1 MTSFLTCQL
10 DNHGNH
16 TLLTDESPINVP
28 GIAAAHVVKRY
39 TAQAVDELSLE
50 VSWRPQKESD
60 IPWKVTS
67 KQWDVWVEKGI
78 EGCKYSILKMK
89 DEIGKPDPLADP
101 QSRFLQVNSNS
112 IDHFIML
119 PMIIIINFLCAFNWS
134 RLASLLSG
142 NSAVLKDV
150 LKARLGDCRI
160 FPPEYIWWSDTLQ
173 LVFGGLAVEL
183 WDPSSVQ
190 NTCLSLWPGS
200 TASSLYFSGRASVC
214 EFRRSVVQNIVG
226 ALSYFS
232 LSYTCARRIASSF
245 NLFFSFRMTS

>member
-1 MTSFLTCQL
+1 
-10 DNHGNH
+10 
-16 TLLTDESPINVP
+16 
-28 GIAAAHVVKRY
+28 
-39 TAQAVDELSLE
+39 
-50 VSWRPQKESD
+50 
-60 IPWKVTS
+60 
-67 KQWDVWVEKGI
+67 
-78 EGCKYSILKMK
+78 MK
-89 DEIGKPDPLADP
+89 DEIGKPDPLAEP

-119 PMIIIINFLCAFNWS
+119 PMIIIIILCALNWS

-142 NSAVLKDV
+142 NSAVLKDI

-200 TASSLYFSGRASVC
+200 TSSSLYFSGRASVC
-214 EFRRSVVQNIVG
+214 EFRRSEVQNIVG

-232 LSYTCARRIASSF
+232 LSCTCARRIASSF
-245 NLFFSFRMTS
+245 NLFFYFRMTS

>member
-50 VSWRPQKESD
+50 VSWRQQKESD

-67 KQWDVWVEKGI
+67 KQWDAWVEKGI

-119 PMIIIINFLCAFNWS
+119 PMIIIIILCAFIWS

-142 NSAVLKDV
+142 NF
-150 LKARLGDCRI
+150 CRFERCFEGQI
-160 FPPEYIWWSDTLQ
+160 RWLSDLPTW
-173 LVFGGLAVEL
+173 VYFVVRYFTIDL
-183 WDPSSVQ
+183 W
-190 NTCLSLWPGS
+190 
-200 TASSLYFSGRASVC
+200 
-214 EFRRSVVQNIVG
+214 RSCCW
-226 ALSYFS
+226 AMRS
-232 LSYTCARRIASSF
+232 
-245 NLFFSFRMTS
+245 

>member
-67 KQWDVWVEKGI
+67 KQWDAWVEKGI

-89 DEIGKPDPLADP
+89 DD
-101 QSRFLQVNSNS
+101 

-200 TASSLYFSGRASVC
+200 TSSSLYFSGRASVC

>member
-1 MTSFLTCQL
+1 
-10 DNHGNH
+10 
-16 TLLTDESPINVP
+16 
-28 GIAAAHVVKRY
+28 
-39 TAQAVDELSLE
+39 
-50 VSWRPQKESD
+50 
-60 IPWKVTS
+60 
-67 KQWDVWVEKGI
+67 
-78 EGCKYSILKMK
+78 MK

-119 PMIIIINFLCAFNWS
+119 PMIIIIILCAFNWS

-142 NSAVLKDV
+142 NSAVLKDA
-150 LKARLGDCRI
+150 LKARLGDSRI
-160 FPPEYIWWSDTLQ
+160 YPPEYISWSDTLQ
-173 LVFGGLAVEL
+173 LIFGGLAVEL

-200 TASSLYFSGRASVC
+200 TSSSLYFNGRTSVC
-214 EFRRSVVQNIVG
+214 EFRRSEVQNIVG

-245 NLFFSFRMTS
+245 NLLFSFHMTS

>member
-67 KQWDVWVEKGI
+67 KQWDAWVEKGI

-89 DEIGKPDPLADP
+89 DD
-101 QSRFLQVNSNS
+101 

-119 PMIIIINFLCAFNWS
+119 PMIIIIILCAFNWS

-200 TASSLYFSGRASVC
+200 TSSSLYFSGRASVC

>member
-1 MTSFLTCQL
+1 
-10 DNHGNH
+10 
-16 TLLTDESPINVP
+16 
-28 GIAAAHVVKRY
+28 
-39 TAQAVDELSLE
+39 
-50 VSWRPQKESD
+50 
-60 IPWKVTS
+60 
-67 KQWDVWVEKGI
+67 
-78 EGCKYSILKMK
+78 MK

-101 QSRFLQVNSNS
+101 QSWFLQVNSNS

-119 PMIIIINFLCAFNWS
+119 PMIIIIILCAFNWS

-142 NSAVLKDV
+142 NSAVLKAV

-200 TASSLYFSGRASVC
+200 TSSSLYFSGRASVC

>member
-67 KQWDVWVEKGI
+67 KQWDAWVEKGI

-89 DEIGKPDPLADP
+89 DD
-101 QSRFLQVNSNS
+101 

-134 RLASLLSG
+134 RLASLMSG

-200 TASSLYFSGRASVC
+200 TSSSLYFSGRASVC

>member
-67 KQWDVWVEKGI
+67 KQWDAWVEKGI

-89 DEIGKPDPLADP
+89 DD
-101 QSRFLQVNSNS
+101 

-142 NSAVLKDV
+142 NYAVLKDV

-200 TASSLYFSGRASVC
+200 TSSSLYFSGRASVC